1 MPSHDGGNVLF
12 ITFDELRG
20 DCLSALE
27 HPTVKTP
34 VLDALAADGVLFRN
48 HFAQCSPCGPSRA
61 SLLTGLYQQ
70 THRSGRN
77 GTPLD
82 GRFTNVALEARKL
95 GYRPTLFGYTDTT
108 FDPRPL
114 PPGDPA
120 RHTWES
126 VLPGFESGLPSL
138 LRYNWPTPWLADLKA
153 RGYTIPEIERLIYEP
168 AAEAERNDTSTT
180 PIYGLEETRD
190 AFVNQAALTYLGA
203 ADDDWFVHVGY
214 FRPHP
219 PLFAPEPYNRMYNPA
234 GVPPPVR
241 AESRESEARQ
251 HPYLAYE
258 LSHLAGMPD
267 YRLQPRDDAVHY
279 DADLRQMR
287 ATYYGLISKV
297 DMFLGRIIS
306 QLKESGAYDRTL
318 IVVTS
323 DHGTQMGDHWMFSK
337 RGYFDQSFHVP
348 MIVRDPRSTA
358 DGARGGVIDAY
369 TESVDVMPTILD
381 WLGLE
386 VPRQCDGWSV
396 LPFCR
401 GETPRWRDAAHWEY
415 DFRDVAD
422 PTMERALGIE
432 MDQAGLAVIRDGR
445 YKYVHFAG
453 LPPLFFDHDSDPH
466 EFTNRADD
474 PAYASRVLDYA
485 QKMLSWRMVNDDRT
499 LTGIKVT
506 EDDWPITRNDPRPV
520 ETS

>member
-1 MPSHDGGNVLF
+1 
-12 ITFDELRG
+12 
-20 DCLSALE
+20 
-27 HPTVKTP
+27 
-34 VLDALAADGVLFRN
+34 
-48 HFAQCSPCGPSRA
+48 
-61 SLLTGLYQQ
+61 
-70 THRSGRN
+70 
-77 GTPLD
+77 
-82 GRFTNVALEARKL
+82 
-95 GYRPTLFGYTDTT
+95 
-108 FDPRPL
+108 
-114 PPGDPA
+114 
-120 RHTWES
+120 
-126 VLPGFESGLPSL
+126 
-138 LRYNWPTPWLADLKA
+138 
-153 RGYTIPEIERLIYEP
+153 
-168 AAEAERNDTSTT
+168 
-180 PIYGLEETRD
+180 
-190 AFVNQAALTYLGA
+190 
-203 ADDDWFVHVGY
+203 
-214 FRPHP
+214 
-219 PLFAPEPYNRMYNPA
+219 
-234 GVPPPVR
+234 
-241 AESRESEARQ
+241 
-251 HPYLAYE
+251 
-258 LSHLAGMPD
+258 MPD

-279 DADLRQMR
+279 NADLRQMR
-287 ATYYGLISKV
+287 ATYYGLIRKV

-348 MIVRDPRSTA
+348 MIMYDPRSTA

-386 VPRQCDGWSV
+386 VSRQCDCWSV

-415 DFRDVAD
+415 DFQDVAD
-422 PTMERALGIE
+422 PTMEWALGIK

-453 LPPLFFDHDSDPH
+453 LPALFFDHDSDPH
-466 EFTNRADD
+466 EYTNRADD
-474 PAYASRVLDYA
+474 PAYTLRVLDYA

-506 EDDWPITRNDPRPV
+506 EVDWPITRNDPRPV